1 MCMVIFAPIFAIFAF
16 ATCCGYHGQVTIMVH
31 CKNQSAPPSIIHVPV
46 EFPFS
51 FPTMSVRLPSCVR
64 PPGAGATT
72 QPFFIRGS
80 SLLPG
85 AAQMFVAVGVMALL
99 YCVLATVVYIF
110 FQHKY
115 LVDNRGPRVDFAVS
129 IAFAALWLS
138 SSLLWARA
146 LSELKST
153 LVPGTLAAPI
163 AACRSQTS
171 TRCSSEAPPIMPALD
186 VSVVVQW
193 SDRCKLINSSECIP
207 LITGKNSFQVFG
219 LVNFVLWAGNV
230 WFVFKETGWRQPSL
244 RPLLRHTTLR
254 ASIAT
259 TTRDDQRRP
268 TLGSSP
274 PGSSPSATSPIYNQF
289 DNPCF
294 APDDSGLS
302 DFAHGG
308 AQDTHSEKELWKA
321 AEPTPGTYRPRVR
334 VPAHSAPAALA
345 LHAL

>member
-31 CKNQSAPPSIIHVPV
+31 CKNQSAPPSIVHFPV

-80 SLLPG
+80 SLLPE

-153 LVPGTLAAPI
+153 LVPGNLAAPI

-186 VSVVVQW
+186 VSV
-193 SDRCKLINSSECIP
+193 
-207 LITGKNSFQVFG
+207 VFG

-254 ASIAT
+254 ASITT

-268 TLGSSP
+268 TLSSSP
-274 PGSSPSATSPIYNQF
+274 PGSSPSAASPGYNQF

-302 DFAHGG
+302 DVTHSS
-308 AQDTHSEKELWKA
+308 AQDTCSEKELWKV
-321 AEPTPGTYRPRVR
+321 AEPASGTYRPRVR

>member
-1 MCMVIFAPIFAIFAF
+1 MDSASSSEIPMILKALCGFHGVKLSKIFAIFAF

-85 AAQMFVAVGVMALL
+85 AAQMFVA
-99 YCVLATVVYIF
+99 
-110 FQHKY
+110 
-115 LVDNRGPRVDFAVS
+115 DFAVS

>member
-1 MCMVIFAPIFAIFAF
+1 MDSASSSEIPMILKALCGFHGVKLSKIFAIFAF

-186 VSVVVQW
+186 VSVVGLGKKYWALGGIRPGKFCSLGRECLVRVQ
-193 SDRCKLINSSECIP
+193 
-207 LITGKNSFQVFG
+207 
-219 LVNFVLWAGNV
+219 GNRLASAV
-230 WFVFKETGWRQPSL
+230 VTSTPS
-244 RPLLRHTTLR
+244 PHDFTCQH
-254 ASIAT
+254 
-259 TTRDDQRRP
+259 RDD
-268 TLGSSP
+268 
-274 PGSSPSATSPIYNQF
+274 
-289 DNPCF
+289 
-294 APDDSGLS
+294 
-302 DFAHGG
+302 
-308 AQDTHSEKELWKA
+308 HS
-321 AEPTPGTYRPRVR
+321 
-334 VPAHSAPAALA
+334 
-345 LHAL
+345 